1 MKIVGIEYIIAIE
14 PTVSG
19 RPWKAA
25 LRDVRT
31 AVRSVVWPTGNDGFV
46 LNPDRGRGR
55 GQGNGVKPI
64 KDSCMLTLES
74 LDWQVTERTN
84 PYRLD
89 ACRSAGATTLVG
101 LEWETGNISSSHRS
115 VNRLLRG
122 LSDGVLLGG
131 ILIVPSRS
139 LYHYLTDRVGNID
152 ELWPYIPLWQRY
164 PLSRG
169 VLAFVIVE
177 HDGTDPTVPR
187 IPKGT
192 DGRALA

>member
-1 MKIVGIEYIIAIE
+1 M
-14 PTVSG
+14 
-19 RPWKAA
+19 
-25 LRDVRT
+25 
-31 AVRSVVWPTGNDGFV
+31 
-46 LNPDRGRGR
+46 
-55 GQGNGVKPI
+55 
-64 KDSCMLTLES
+64 
-74 LDWQVTERTN
+74 TERTN

-89 ACRSAGATTLVG
+89 ACRPAGATTLIG

-152 ELWPYIPLWQRY
+152 ELRPYIPLWRRY

-177 HDGTDPTVPR
+177 HDGTDPAVPR

-192 DGRALA
+192 DGRALV